1 MTYDFDTPIDRSG
14 TYSLKWEEAG
24 DALPMWVADMD
35 FQTAPVIREALRR
48 RVEHG
53 VFGYSIVPPEW
64 NQAYVDWWGRRHGLA
79 IDPDSLVFC
88 TGVVPAISSMVRKLT
103 TPNENVVIM
112 TPVYNIFFNSILNN
126 GCRVLESPLAY
137 DGEGHYEIDW
147 ADFETKLAD
156 PQTTLMILCNPHN
169 PIDRIWDC
177 ETLERIGELCWKH
190 HVTVVSDEIHCDLTD
205 PGFDY
210 VPFASVGEHCAM
222 NSVTCMAPTK
232 TFNIAGLN
240 SAAVMIPNPVLRHK
254 VWRALNTDEV
264 AESNAFA
271 MDATLAAFNEGEP
284 WLNELRAYLAG
295 NKATARAMFDKYNAS
310 VPADRRIIMVE
321 GHATYLLWV
330 DCSAITHDTD
340 ALCDYLKR
348 EHKVMF
354 SAGSEYGGNGHDF
367 VRINVACPRAR
378 MIEGLARFI
387 DGLLAYRAQSFPKMD

>member
-210 VPFASVGEHCAM
+210 VPFASVG
-222 NSVTCMAPTK
+222 T
-232 TFNIAGLN
+232 
-240 SAAVMIPNPVLRHK
+240 
-254 VWRALNTDEV
+254 
-264 AESNAFA
+264 
-271 MDATLAAFNEGEP
+271 
-284 WLNELRAYLAG
+284 
-295 NKATARAMFDKYNAS
+295 
-310 VPADRRIIMVE
+310 
-321 GHATYLLWV
+321 
-330 DCSAITHDTD
+330 
-340 ALCDYLKR
+340 
-348 EHKVMF
+348 
-354 SAGSEYGGNGHDF
+354 
-367 VRINVACPRAR
+367 
-378 MIEGLARFI
+378 
-387 DGLLAYRAQSFPKMD
+387 